1 MKVFLEE
8 YGLALFSM
16 ICVIFLIVI
25 ASPISG
31 IVKEAMTDV
40 VNSFKDKTTSSF
52 NKLEMPTIGTTT
64 A

>member
-25 ASPISG
+25 ASPISK
-31 IVKEAMTDV
+31 IVQTAMSNV
-40 VNSFKDKTTSSF
+40 VNSFSNKTTKSF
-52 NKLEMPTIGTTT
+52 SALTMPTIQ
-64 A
+64 

>member
-31 IVKEAMTDV
+31 IVKTAMSSV
-40 VNSFKDKTTSSF
+40 VNSFSKKTTDSF
-52 NKLEMPTIGTTT
+52 SALTMPTIK
-64 A
+64 

>member
-31 IVKEAMTDV
+31 IVKTAMSSV
-40 VNSFKDKTTSSF
+40 VNSLSKKTTDSF
-52 NKLEMPTIGTTT
+52 SELTMPTIK
-64 A
+64 

>member
-31 IVKEAMTDV
+31 IVQTAMTNV
-40 VNSFKDKTTSSF
+40 VNSFSTKTTKSF
-52 NKLEMPTIGTTT
+52 SALTMPTIQ
-64 A
+64 

>member
-31 IVKEAMTDV
+31 IVKEAMKGV

-52 NKLEMPTIGTTT
+52 DKLEMPTIGPAT

>member
-25 ASPISG
+25 ASPIST
-31 IVKEAMTDV
+31 IVKDAMTGV

-52 NKLEMPTIGTTT
+52 NQLEMPTI